1 MSNTCTLPMSSHTK
15 EEAIH
20 VEPKTI
26 DRITTEP
33 DKLGGKPCIRGLR
46 ISVLDVLGYLTS
58 GMSEQEI
65 LDEFPNREHEDF
77 IAVCQNAARAA

>member
-1 MSNTCTLPMSSHTK
+1 M
-15 EEAIH
+15 
-20 VEPKTI
+20 EPKTI

-46 ISVLDVLGYLTS
+46 TQPDVLGYLTS

-65 LDEFPNREHEDF
+65 LDEFPDREHEDF